1 MWSPMHPIL
10 QGHTMSSIADK
21 LAKTELFRN
30 ASQDTIQMVMGNTA
44 PVELSPGEILLSPA
58 CENQHIYVLLSG
70 TLSIRLGT
78 PDSPEISELG
88 AGVSVGELS
97 VIDGI
102 PPAAY
107 VIAKENCAVFPI
119 HRDSLHKLIADASPV
134 ASNLLRL
141 LTRSMRVNTQRIVHD
156 SRQIRE
162 LMDLAN
168 VDVLTG
174 LYNRRWMDN
183 ALIRLVAQAKK
194 GGFPLCILM
203 IDVDNFKKYNDT
215 QGHTGGDQALMVMG
229 DILKTAV
236 RPYDFSTRYGGEEF
250 LVILPGTKIKEGM
263 AVAERIRQ
271 AVQNKTI
278 LSGDGEPMP
287 GITVSIGLAINDQNA
302 TFQSLI
308 DAADAQLYRAKK
320 EGRNC
325 VRY

>member
-1 MWSPMHPIL
+1 MPPIL
-10 QGHTMSSIADK
+10 QGYTMSSIADK
-21 LAKTELFRN
+21 LAQTELFRN
-30 ASQDTIQMVMGNTA
+30 ASPATIQMVMGDTV
-44 PVELSPGEILLSPA
+44 PIKLSPGELLLSPA
-58 CENQHIYVLLSG
+58 CENQYIYVLLAG
-70 TLSIRLGT
+70 KLSIRLGT
-78 PDSPEISELG
+78 SDSPEISELEK
-88 AGVSVGELS
+88 GVSVGEMS

-107 VIAKENCAVFPI
+107 VIAKETCSVFPI
-119 HRDSLHKLIADASPV
+119 HRDCLYKLIADASPV

-141 LTRSMRVNTQRIVHD
+141 LTRSMRVNTQRIVMD
-156 SRQIRE
+156 FGQIRE
-162 LMDLAN
+162 LTDLAN

-183 ALIRLVAQAKK
+183 ALMRLVEQAKK
-194 GGFPLCILM
+194 ADLPLCILM
-203 IDVDNFKKYNDT
+203 IDVDHFKKYNDT
-215 QGHTGGDQALMVMG
+215 QGHTGGDQALMAMG

-250 LVILPGTKIKEGM
+250 LVILPSTTISEGM

-271 AVQNKTI
+271 AAQNKTI
-278 LSGDGEPMP
+278 LSSEGTAMP
-287 GITVSIGLAINDQNA
+287 GITISIGLAKNDQNT